1 MDQRKVVML
10 RAPPVLL
17 LLLVI
22 YGFLSPPAAR
32 AQDPGQTHTVVTDKG
47 FRLEQ
52 NYPNPANPETYIPF
66 YLEEGLFQA
75 GDTRVVSIRIVNIF
89 RQLVAIPKAVGLPR
103 GRDVPV
109 NNLRYTEPGRK
120 VAHWDG
126 RDLRGRRVPSGVY
139 YCELVVDG
147 RSDYIRFFL
156 TQPRRRTR
164 FPIPF
169 FRGGD

>member
-1 MDQRKVVML
+1 MV

-22 YGFLSPPAAR
+22 YGLLAPPAAR
-32 AQDPGQTHTVVTDKG
+32 AQDPGQPHTVTQKG

-52 NYPNPANPETYIPF
+52 NYPNPANPITNFPF
-66 YLEEGLFQA
+66 TLEEGLFEN
-75 GDTRVVSIRIVNIF
+75 GDAPVVSIRIMNIF
-89 RQLVAIPKAVGLPR
+89 RQLVAIPKAVAHPR

-109 NNLRYTEPGRK
+109 SNLRYTEPGRK
-120 VAHWDG
+120 VAQWDG
-126 RDLRGRRVPSGVY
+126 RDLRGRWAPSGVY

-147 RSDYIRFFL
+147 KSDFIRFFV
-156 TQPRRRTR
+156 TQPRRRGR

-169 FRGGD
+169 FRGDG

>member
-1 MDQRKVVML
+1 MV

-22 YGFLSPPAAR
+22 YGLLSPPAAR
-32 AQDPGQTHTVVTDKG
+32 AQDPNGGNPAIAQRG

-66 YLEEGLFQA
+66 YLEEGLFQN
-75 GDTRVVSIRIVNIF
+75 GDTRVVSIRIMNIF

-120 VAHWDG
+120 WAYWDG

-147 RSDYIRFFL
+147 RSDYIRFFV
-156 TQPRRRTR
+156 TQPRRRGR

-169 FRGGD
+169 

>member
-1 MDQRKVVML
+1 MV
-10 RAPPVLL
+10 RAPPVLF
-17 LLLVI
+17 LLLVFAGI
-22 YGFLSPPAAR
+22 LLSPPAAR
-32 AQDPGQTHTVVTDKG
+32 AQDAGQPHAVTPKG

-66 YLEEGLFQA
+66 YLEEGLFQN

-120 VAHWDG
+120 VAYWDG

-156 TQPRRRTR
+156 TQPRRRAR
-164 FPIPF
+164 IPLPF
-169 FRGGD
+169 

>member
-1 MDQRKVVML
+1 MV

-22 YGFLSPPAAR
+22 FGLLAPPAAR
-32 AQDPGQTHTVVTDKG
+32 AQDPASTAANQKG

-52 NYPNPANPETYIPF
+52 NYPNPANPDTYIPF
-66 YLEEGLFQA
+66 YLEEGLFQN

-120 VAHWDG
+120 VAFWDG

>member
-1 MDQRKVVML
+1 MV
-10 RAPPVLL
+10 RAPPVLF

-22 YGFLSPPAAR
+22 AGLLSPPAAR
-32 AQDPGQTHTVVTDKG
+32 AQDTGQPHAVTPKG

-52 NYPNPANPETYIPF
+52 NYPNPANPVTNFPF
-66 YLEEGLFQA
+66 TLEEGLFENGGA
-75 GDTRVVSIRIVNIF
+75 PVVSIRIMNIF

-103 GRDVPV
+103 RDVPV

-120 VAHWDG
+120 SARWDG

-147 RSDYIRFFL
+147 RSDYIRFFVI
-156 TQPRRRTR
+156 QPRRRV
-164 FPIPF
+164 PLPF
-169 FRGGD
+169 

>member
-1 MDQRKVVML
+1 ML

-32 AQDPGQTHTVVTDKG
+32 AQDPNGDPAVAAPQKG

-52 NYPNPANPETYIPF
+52 NYPNPAKPETYIPF
-66 YLEEGLFQA
+66 YLEEAQFQD

-89 RQLVAIPKAVGLPR
+89 RQLVAIPKAVGHPR

-120 VAHWDG
+120 VSFWDG
-126 RDLRGRRVPSGVY
+126 RDLNGRPVPTGVY
-139 YCELVVDG
+139 YCEMVVDG
-147 RSDYIRFFL
+147 KSDLLRITVL
-156 TQPRRRTR
+156 QPRRRSR

-169 FRGGD
+169 IRRGG

>member
-1 MDQRKVVML
+1 ML

-32 AQDPGQTHTVVTDKG
+32 AQDPNGGQPVVPQKG

-52 NYPNPANPETYIPF
+52 NYPNPANPETYIRF
-66 YLEEGLFQA
+66 YLEEELFQN
-75 GDTRVVSIRIVNIF
+75 GDSRVVSIRIVNIF
-89 RQLVAIPKAVGLPR
+89 RQLVAIPKAVGHPR

-120 VAHWDG
+120 VSYWDG
-126 RDLRGRRVPSGVY
+126 RDLNGRPVPTGVY

-147 RSDYIRFFL
+147 KSDYLRI
-156 TQPRRRTR
+156 TVIQPRRRSR
-164 FPIPF
+164 FPIPPI
-169 FRGGD
+169 FRRGD

>member
-1 MDQRKVVML
+1 MV

-22 YGFLSPPAAR
+22 YGLLTPPAAR
-32 AQDPGQTHTVVTDKG
+32 AQVPAPTVATTQKG

-66 YLEEGLFQA
+66 TLEEGLFQN
-75 GDTRVVSIRIVNIF
+75 GDAPVVSIRIMNIF
-89 RQLVAIPKAVGLPR
+89 RQLVAIPKAVALPR

-120 VAHWDG
+120 QAKWDG
-126 RDLRGRRVPSGVY
+126 RDLHGRRVPSGVY

-147 RSDYIRFFL
+147 RSDFIRFFV
-156 TQPRRRTR
+156 TQPRRRGR

-169 FRGGD
+169 FRGDD

>member
-1 MDQRKVVML
+1 ML

-32 AQDPGQTHTVVTDKG
+32 AQDPKGDQVVAQKG

-66 YLEEGLFQA
+66 YLEEGLFQN
-75 GDTRVVSIRIVNIF
+75 GDTRVVSIRIVNLF
-89 RQLVAIPKAVGLPR
+89 RQLVAIPKAVGHPR

-120 VAHWDG
+120 VSHWDG
-126 RDLRGRRVPSGVY
+126 RDLNGRPVPTGVY
-139 YCELVVDG
+139 YCELVIDG
-147 RSDYIRFFL
+147 KSDLLRITV
-156 TQPRRRTR
+156 TQPRRRSR

-169 FRGGD
+169 IRRGG

>member
-1 MDQRKVVML
+1 MV
-10 RAPPVLL
+10 RAPPVLF

-22 YGFLSPPAAR
+22 AGLLSPPAAR
-32 AQDPGQTHTVVTDKG
+32 AQDTGQPHAVTPKG

-52 NYPNPANPETYIPF
+52 NYPNPANPVTNFPF
-66 YLEEGLFQA
+66 TLEEGLFENGGA
-75 GDTRVVSIRIVNIF
+75 PVVSIRIMNIF

-103 GRDVPV
+103 RDVPV

-120 VAHWDG
+120 SASWDG

-147 RSDYIRFFL
+147 RSDYIRFFVI
-156 TQPRRRTR
+156 QPRRRV
-164 FPIPF
+164 PLPF
-169 FRGGD
+169 

>member
-1 MDQRKVVML
+1 MV

-22 YGFLSPPAAR
+22 FGLLGPPAAR
-32 AQDPGQTHTVVTDKG
+32 AQDPGQPHTVTQKD

-52 NYPNPANPETYIPF
+52 TYSNPANRVTYIPF
-66 YLEEGLFQA
+66 TLEEGLFEN
-75 GDTRVVSIRIVNIF
+75 GDAPVVSIRIMNIF
-89 RQLVAIPKAVGLPR
+89 RQLVAIPKAVAYPR

-120 VAHWDG
+120 QARWDG

-147 RSDYIRFFL
+147 RSDYIRFFV
-156 TQPRRRTR
+156 TQPRRRGR

-169 FRGGD
+169 

>member
-1 MDQRKVVML
+1 ML

-32 AQDPGQTHTVVTDKG
+32 AQDPNGGHPVVAQKG

-52 NYPNPANPETYIPF
+52 NYPNPANPDTYIPF
-66 YLEEGLFQA
+66 YLEEELFQS

-89 RQLVAIPKAVGLPR
+89 RQLVAIPKAVGHPR

-120 VAHWDG
+120 VSYWDG
-126 RDLRGRRVPSGVY
+126 RDLNGRPVPTGVY

-147 RSDYIRFFL
+147 KSDFFRI
-156 TQPRRRTR
+156 TVIQPRRRSR

-169 FRGGD
+169 IRRGD

>member
-1 MDQRKVVML
+1 ML

-17 LLLVI
+17 LPLVI
-22 YGFLSPPAAR
+22 FGFFLPPAAR
-32 AQDPGQTHTVVTDKG
+32 AQDPGQPRTAVSQKG

-52 NYPNPANPETYIPF
+52 NYPNPANPDTYIPF
-66 YLEEGLFQA
+66 YLEESLFA
-75 GDTRVVSIRIVNIF
+75 NGDNRVVSIRIVNIL
-89 RQLVAIPKAVGLPR
+89 RQLVAIPKAVGHPR

-120 VAHWDG
+120 VAYWDG
-126 RDLRGRRVPSGVY
+126 RDLNGRRVPTGVY

-147 RSDYIRFFL
+147 KSDYIKF
-156 TQPRRRTR
+156 TVIQPRRRFR

-169 FRGGD
+169 VGGGG

>member
-1 MDQRKVVML
+1 ML

-22 YGFLSPPAAR
+22 FGLLSPPAAR
-32 AQDPGQTHTVVTDKG
+32 AQDPGQPHTVTQKG

-52 NYPNPANPETYIPF
+52 NYPNPANPATNFPF
-66 YLEEGLFQA
+66 TLEEGLFA
-75 GDTRVVSIRIVNIF
+75 NGDAPVVSIRIMNIF

-103 GRDVPV
+103 RDVPV

-120 VAHWDG
+120 QARWDG

-147 RSDYIRFFL
+147 RSDYIRFFVI
-156 TQPRRRTR
+156 QPRRRV
-164 FPIPF
+164 PLPF
-169 FRGGD
+169 

>member
-1 MDQRKVVML
+1 ML

-32 AQDPGQTHTVVTDKG
+32 AQDPGQARPAVVESDKG

-66 YLEEGLFQA
+66 YLEEGLFQN
-75 GDTRVVSIRIVNIF
+75 GDTRVVSIRIVNIL

-120 VAHWDG
+120 VAYWDG
-126 RDLRGRRVPSGVY
+126 RDLRGNRVPSGVY
-139 YCELVVDG
+139 YCEMVVDG
-147 RSDYIRFFL
+147 KTDYLRFSV
-156 TQPRRRTR
+156 TQPRRRSR

-169 FRGGD
+169 IRRGG

>member
-1 MDQRKVVML
+1 MV

-22 YGFLSPPAAR
+22 FGLLIHPAAR
-32 AQDPGQTHTVVTDKG
+32 AQDPGQAHTVVTQKG

-52 NYPNPANPETYIPF
+52 NSPNPADPETSIPF
-66 YLEEGLFQA
+66 ILEEGLFEN
-75 GDTRVVSIRIVNIF
+75 GGTRVVSIRIMNIF

-120 VAHWDG
+120 WAHWDG

-147 RSDYIRFFL
+147 KSDYIRFFV
-156 TQPRRRTR
+156 TQPRRRGR

>member
-1 MDQRKVVML
+1 MV

-22 YGFLSPPAAR
+22 YGLLSPPAAR
-32 AQDPGQTHTVVTDKG
+32 AQDPGQTHTVAQKG

-52 NYPNPANPETYIPF
+52 TYSANPGTFIPF
-66 YLEEGLFQA
+66 TLEEGLFEN
-75 GDTRVVSIRIVNIF
+75 GDAPVVSIRIMNIF
-89 RQLVAIPKAVGLPR
+89 RQLVAIPKAVALPR

-120 VAHWDG
+120 VAKWDG
-126 RDLRGRRVPSGVY
+126 RDLRGRRAPSGVY

-147 RSDYIRFFL
+147 KSDYIRFFV
-156 TQPRRRTR
+156 TQPRRGR
-164 FPIPF
+164 FPLPF
-169 FRGGD
+169 

>member
-1 MDQRKVVML
+1 MV

-22 YGFLSPPAAR
+22 YGLLAPPAAR
-32 AQDPGQTHTVVTDKG
+32 AQDPTPTVVIQKG

-52 NYPNPANPETYIPF
+52 NYPNPANPVTNFPF
-66 YLEEGLFQA
+66 TLEEGLFETGGA
-75 GDTRVVSIRIVNIF
+75 PVVSIRIMNIF
-89 RQLVAIPKAVGLPR
+89 RQLVAIPKAWGHPR

-109 NNLRYTEPGRK
+109 SNLRYTEPGRK
-120 VAHWDG
+120 QAYWDG

-156 TQPRRRTR
+156 TQPRRRGR

-169 FRGGD
+169 FRGDG

>member
-1 MDQRKVVML
+1 MV

-22 YGFLSPPAAR
+22 YGLLAPPAAR
-32 AQDPGQTHTVVTDKG
+32 GQDPGQTHTVVTQKG

-66 YLEEGLFQA
+66 TLEEGLFENGGA
-75 GDTRVVSIRIVNIF
+75 PVVSIRIMNIF

-120 VAHWDG
+120 QARWDG
-126 RDLRGRRVPSGVY
+126 RDLHGRRVPSGVY

-147 RSDYIRFFL
+147 RSDYIRFFV
-156 TQPRRRTR
+156 TQPRRRGR

>member
-1 MDQRKVVML
+1 MV

-17 LLLVI
+17 LVLVI
-22 YGFLSPPAAR
+22 YGLSPPAAR
-32 AQDPGQTHTVVTDKG
+32 AQVAGQTPTGVAQKG

-52 NYPNPANPETYIPF
+52 NYPNPANPVTYIRF
-66 YLEEGLFQA
+66 TLEEGLFENGGA
-75 GDTRVVSIRIVNIF
+75 PVVSIRIMNIF

-120 VAHWDG
+120 VAYWDG
-126 RDLRGRRVPSGVY
+126 RDLRGRRAPSGMY

-147 RSDYIRFFL
+147 RSDYGRIFL
-156 TQPRRRTR
+156 TQPRRRVR
-164 FPIPF
+164 FPLPF
-169 FRGGD
+169 

>member
-1 MDQRKVVML
+1 ML
-10 RAPPVLL
+10 RAPPVLLLL

-22 YGFLSPPAAR
+22 YGFLSPPAVR
-32 AQDPGQTHTVVTDKG
+32 AQVPGPTPAVVTQKG

-66 YLEEGLFQA
+66 YLEEGLFQN
-75 GDTRVVSIRIVNIF
+75 GDTRVVSIRIVNIL

-120 VAHWDG
+120 VAYWDG

-147 RSDYIRFFL
+147 QSDYIRFFL

-169 FRGGD
+169 FRGGGD

>member
-1 MDQRKVVML
+1 ML

-22 YGFLSPPAAR
+22 YEFLSPPAAR
-32 AQDPGQTHTVVTDKG
+32 AQDPTGEPAVAQRG

-52 NYPNPANPETYIPF
+52 NYPKANPDTYIPF
-66 YLEEGLFQA
+66 YLEEGLFQN
-75 GDTRVVSIRIVNIF
+75 GDTRVVSIRCVNIF
-89 RQLVAIPKAVGLPR
+89 RQLVAIPKAVGHPR

-120 VAHWDG
+120 VSYWDG
-126 RDLRGRRVPSGVY
+126 RDLNGRPVPAGVY
-139 YCELVVDG
+139 YCEMVVDG
-147 RSDYIRFFL
+147 KSDYLRVQV
-156 TQPRRRTR
+156 TQPRRRSR

-169 FRGGD
+169 IRRGG

>member
-1 MDQRKVVML
+1 MV

-22 YGFLSPPAAR
+22 YGLLTPPAAR
-32 AQDPGQTHTVVTDKG
+32 AQDPAPTVVTEKG

-52 NYPNPANPETYIPF
+52 NSPNPANPETSIPF
-66 YLEEGLFQA
+66 ILEEGLFA
-75 GDTRVVSIRIVNIF
+75 NGEPPVVSIRIVNIF

-120 VAHWDG
+120 WARWDG

-147 RSDYIRFFL
+147 RSDYIRFFV
-156 TQPRRRTR
+156 TQPRRRGR

-169 FRGGD
+169 

>member
-1 MDQRKVVML
+1 MR

-17 LLLVI
+17 LLLLAI
-22 YGFLSPPAAR
+22 YGSLSPPRAS
-32 AQDPGQTHTVVTDKG
+32 AQDPAASHPVGTQKG

-52 NYPNPANPETYIPF
+52 NYPNPANPDTYIPF
-66 YLEEGLFQA
+66 YLEESLFAA
-75 GDTRVVSIRIVNIF
+75 GDTRVVSIRIVNIL

-120 VAHWDG
+120 VAVWDG
-126 RDLRGRRVPSGVY
+126 RDLHGNRVPSGLY

-147 RSDYIRFFL
+147 QSDYIRIIV
-156 TQPRRRTR
+156 TQPRRRR
-164 FPIPF
+164 PFPIPF

>member
-1 MDQRKVVML
+1 MV
-10 RAPPVLL
+10 RAPPVLF

-22 YGFLSPPAAR
+22 AGLLSPPAAR
-32 AQDPGQTHTVVTDKG
+32 AQDAGQPRAVTPKG

-52 NYPNPANPETYIPF
+52 TYSANPGTFIPF
-66 YLEEGLFQA
+66 TLEEGLFQN
-75 GDTRVVSIRIVNIF
+75 GDTRVVSIRIMNIF

-109 NNLRYTEPGRK
+109 NYLRYTEPGRK
-120 VAHWDG
+120 QARWDG

-147 RSDYIRFFL
+147 RSDFIRFFV
-156 TQPRRRTR
+156 TQPRRRGR
-164 FPIPF
+164 FPLPF
-169 FRGGD
+169 

>member
-1 MDQRKVVML
+1 ML

-32 AQDPGQTHTVVTDKG
+32 AQDPGGDPVVAAQKG

-52 NYPNPANPETYIPF
+52 YYPYPANPEAYIPF
-66 YLEEGLFQA
+66 YLEEGLFQN
-75 GDTRVVSIRIVNIF
+75 GDTRVVSIRILNIF
-89 RQLVAIPKAVGLPR
+89 RQLVAIPKAVGHPR

-120 VAHWDG
+120 VSFWDG
-126 RDLRGRRVPSGVY
+126 RDLNGRPVPTGVY

-147 RSDYIRFFL
+147 KSDYFRITV
-156 TQPRRRTR
+156 TQPRRRSR

-169 FRGGD
+169 IRRGG